1 MAFPPY
7 PDDVSTRAD
16 AVQFILSLRQE
27 LLEHP
32 ERWENDTLDR
42 FLEAMASWLNDAP
55 GWFKN
60 HGKEE
65 SARPDWQY
73 VAHMLAAATMYE

>member
-7 PDDVSTRAD
+7 PEDVATPAD

-42 FLEAMASWLNDAP
+42 FLEAMAAWLNHAP
-55 GWFKN
+55 GWFN
-60 HGKEE
+60 NQGKTE
-65 SARPDWQY
+65 SPSPDWQY